1 MPAQVQQVKG
11 FEIAVLGLMEIDQN
25 RHDLAEGQPRG
36 PPPLARAIGQQ
47 LAMPGGQE
55 QPAEI
60 INVAK
65 EVF

>member
-1 MPAQVQQVKG
+1 MQQVKG
-11 FEIAVLGLMEIDQN
+11 FEVALLGLMEIDQN

-36 PPPLARAIGQQ
+36 TLPLARAAGQE

-60 INVAK
+60 IDVAVQ
-65 EVF
+65 VF